1 MIDIETVKKKLA
13 AGEDVVCFTFVKGRS
28 AMARVLKVNDDGTS
42 EYEILGVC
50 PHAPSQEPWR

>member
-13 AGEDVVCFTFVKGRS
+13 AGEDVVCFTFVDGRS
-28 AMARVLKVNDDGTS
+28 ALANVLKVNDDGTS

-50 PHAPSQEPWR
+50 PYAPIFN